1 MARLNFGERPS
12 TQLRLALGAVALLAA
27 VVFSGMQLGLIS
39 TPQGGISFVGGS
51 LPSGPGVLNE
61 GVVGTL
67 ETPLPLFAAS
77 GADRAVVALTYR
89 ALTHLDRGGS
99 AEPEIATSWSVAEDG
114 LTWTFLFDPAAA
126 WSDGTPI
133 TPNDALFTIGVAG
146 QLGIEGGYFDAL
158 SAEIGADGASLIV
171 RTPREVASLPV
182 ALGALPLLPAHIFE
196 GLPIDEIASSEAA
209 RRSVSS
215 GPFQVTSISSSA
227 AAFVRRNDLLAGDLL
242 RIAGAEGSVE
252 AIALRFYPD
261 GAAALD
267 AWGRNEIDLLAG
279 LSRDEVQLG
288 VKHRGSSVELGSTVF
303 TGIATNL
310 RPGAVLRNSAL
321 RRGLLALLD
330 PEWITTRFGGS
341 VARTPVSPLSWAW
354 TEIAPSKSGA
364 AYATAQLKSAGW
376 KEKEGLWVTKA
387 GKTVRLE
394 ILTLPAV
401 DHPADAAIAAQAAV
415 AWTRFGIPTSVVEA
429 DANQLDAR
437 LASGDFTAVVLNVEI
452 GIDPDLYPLF
462 GSAAVL
468 AGGNV
473 SGIQV
478 KQLDDL
484 LNAAR
489 KPAALEVRRE
499 ALAAVQR
506 WLAAADY
513 FLPIRFRGVELLTS
527 EAVQGASPL
536 IVETVETHLRDV
548 LSFRI
553 AAP

>member
-1 MARLNFGERPS
+1 MLFRS
-12 TQLRLALGAVALLAA
+12 
-27 VVFSGMQLGLIS
+27 
-39 TPQGGISFVGGS
+39 QGGISLVGGA

-67 ETPLPLFAAS
+67 EVPLPLFAAS

-114 LTWTFLFDPAAA
+114 LTWTFLFDSAAA

-146 QLGIEGGYFDAL
+146 QLGVEGGYFDAL
-158 SAEIGADGASLIV
+158 SAEVGADGASLII

-182 ALGALPLLPAHIFE
+182 ALGALPLLPAHIYE
-196 GLPIDEIASSEAA
+196 GLSVDEIAGSEAA

-215 GPFQVTSISSSA
+215 GPFQVTSVSSSA
-227 AAFVRRNDLLAGDLL
+227 AALVRRSDLLAGDRM
-242 RIAGAEGSVE
+242 RIAGAEGSVK

-267 AWGRNEIDLLAG
+267 AWGRNEVDLVAG
-279 LSRDEVQLG
+279 LSRDEVERG
-288 VKHRGSSVELGSTVF
+288 VAHRGSSVELGSTVF

-310 RPGAVLRNSAL
+310 RPGAILRNSAL

-354 TEIAPSKSGA
+354 TEIAPAKRGT
-364 AYATAQLKSAGW
+364 AYATSQLTSAGW
-376 KEKEGLWVTKA
+376 KAKEGLWVTKA

-394 ILTLPAV
+394 ILTLPAA
-401 DHPADAAIAAQAAV
+401 DHPVDAAIAAQAAV
-415 AWTRFGIPTSVVEA
+415 AWTRFGIPTSVVEV

-437 LASGDFTAVVLNVEI
+437 LAAGDFTAAVLNVEI

-473 SGIQV
+473 VGIQV
-478 KQLDDL
+478 KQLDEL

-527 EAVQGASPL
+527 ETVEGVAPL
-536 IVETVETHLRDV
+536 IAETVETHLRDV

>member
-1 MARLNFGERPS
+1 MARLNFGDRPS
-12 TQLRLALGAVALLAA
+12 TRFRQAIGAVGLLASI
-27 VVFSGMQLGLIS
+27 VFSGMQLGLIS
-39 TPQGGISFVGGS
+39 PPQGGISFVGGA
-51 LPSGPGVLNE
+51 LPSGPGVLSE

-77 GADRAVVALTYR
+77 GGDRAVVALTYR

-114 LTWTFLFDPAAA
+114 LTWTFLLDPTAA
-126 WSDGTPI
+126 WSDGTQV

-146 QLGIEGGYFDAL
+146 QLGIEGGYFEGL
-158 SAEIGADGASLIV
+158 SAEIGADGASVVI

-182 ALGALPLLPAHIFE
+182 ALGALPLLPAHIYE
-196 GLPIDEIASSEAA
+196 GLPIDEIAGSEAA
-209 RRSVSS
+209 RRHVSS
-215 GPFQVTSISSSA
+215 GPFQVSSISSSA
-227 AAFVRRNDLLAGDLL
+227 AALSRRSDLLAGDLA
-242 RIAGAEGSVE
+242 RIAGAEGSAE

-267 AWGRNEIDLLAG
+267 AWGRNEVDVLAG
-279 LSRDEVQLG
+279 LTRDEVEVG
-288 VKHRGSSVELGSTVF
+288 VKHRGTSVELGSTVF

-310 RPGAVLRNSAL
+310 RPGAILRNSAL

-354 TEIAPSKSGA
+354 TDIAPPKRGD
-364 AYATAQLKSAGW
+364 AYATAQLTSAGW
-376 KEKEGLWVTKA
+376 KPKEGLWVTKT
-387 GKTVRLE
+387 GKTVSLE
-394 ILTLPAV
+394 ILTLPSI

-415 AWTRFGIPTSVVEA
+415 AWTRFGIPTTVVEV
-429 DANQLDAR
+429 DANELDAR
-437 LASGDFTAVVLNVEI
+437 LATGDFTAAVLNVEI

-473 SGIQV
+473 AGIQV
-478 KQLDDL
+478 KQLDEL

-489 KPAALEVRRE
+489 KPAEIEPRRE

-506 WLAAADY
+506 WLSAADY

-527 EAVQGASPL
+527 ERVQGVAPL
-536 IVETVETHLRDV
+536 IVESVETHLRDV

>member
-1 MARLNFGERPS
+1 MARLDFGGRPS
-12 TQLRLALGAVALLAA
+12 TRIRQALGAIALLAA
-27 VVFSGMQLGLIS
+27 VVLSGMQLGLIS
-39 TPQGGISFVGGS
+39 PPQGGISLVGGT
-51 LPSGPGVLNE
+51 LPSGPGVLSE
-61 GVVGTL
+61 GVIGTL

-77 GADRAVVALTYR
+77 GADRAVVALSYR
-89 ALTHLDRGGS
+89 ALTHLDSGGS
-99 AEPEIATSWSVAEDG
+99 PEPEVAASWSVAEDG
-114 LTWTFLFDPAAA
+114 LTWTFVVDPAAA
-126 WSDGTPI
+126 WSDGTPV

-146 QLGIEGGYFDAL
+146 QLGLEGGYYDAL
-158 SAEIGADGASLIV
+158 SAEIGSDGASIV
-171 RTPREVASLPV
+171 IRTPREVASLPV

-196 GLPIDEIASSEAA
+196 GLPIDEIADSEAA
-209 RRSVSS
+209 RRNVSS

-227 AAFVRRNDLLAGDLL
+227 AALTRRSDLLAGDLA

-267 AWGRNEIDLLAG
+267 AWRRSEIDLVAG
-279 LSRDEVQLG
+279 LNRDEVEAG
-288 VKHRGSSVELGSTVF
+288 VAHRGSSVELGSTVF

-310 RPGAVLRNSAL
+310 RPGAILRNSAL

-354 TEIAPSKSGA
+354 TEISPSKRGTD
-364 AYATAQLKSAGW
+364 YATAQMTSAGW
-376 KEKEGLWVTKA
+376 KAKEGLWVTKA
-387 GKTVRLE
+387 GKTVSLE
-394 ILTLPAV
+394 ILTLPSV

-415 AWTRFGIPTSVVEA
+415 AWTRFGIPTSVVEV
-429 DANQLDAR
+429 DATELDAR
-437 LASGDFTAVVLNVEI
+437 LAAGDFTAAVLNVEV

-473 SGIQV
+473 AGIQV
-478 KQLDDL
+478 KQLDEL

-489 KPAALEVRRE
+489 KPAGVEVRRE

-513 FLPIRFRGVELLTS
+513 FLPIRFRGVELLTA
-527 EAVQGASPL
+527 ERVQRVTPL
-536 IVETVETHLRDV
+536 IVESVETHLRDV